1 MSAPD
6 DFRESRPAKRL
17 AVRRSPRHRR
27 LTIVLTA
34 AVCLLAIEW
43 GVRRGDRAL
52 RDYDARR
59 QIHAYARKPEA
70 LGRIPMPDV
79 VLMGSSRA
87 RYAFVPAAFESVLGM
102 SAYNLAI
109 AGSKPPEWQILAR
122 RLLFGRPPRLVVLG
136 VNAGEFRAD
145 SQPRAAAEFLFDW
158 RDFAESCRIDG
169 PSQPVTERFVQSRFA
184 RASAL
189 LNRRHELKMLAQTRL
204 GRVLPKHAQ
213 EARELRD
220 RVARPLPGDGYEHP
234 WEDGRRLRTLQDR
247 IDHGDHRDSE
257 RFLIPEYEPEAVAF
271 HRFDELLRELHRVGI
286 AVAVAYVPNSPE
298 TEARW
303 SEVEPKIVDRIAAIC
318 RDRGVSFIDCRM
330 APFER
335 TNRQYFD
342 EVHVGLPLARC
353 ISLHVADAVRSVGAV
368 QEYASSLARLEQDDP
383 DADP

>member
-6 DFRESRPAKRL
+6 SFRESRPAKRST
-17 AVRRSPRHRR
+17 VRRSPRRRR
-27 LTIVLTA
+27 LTIDLTA

-87 RYAFVPAAFESVLGM
+87 RYALVPEVFESALGAP
-102 SAYNLAI
+102 SYNLAI
-109 AGSKPPEWQILAR
+109 AGSKTAEWQILAR
-122 RLLFGRPPRLVVLG
+122 RFLLDRRPRLVVLG

-145 SQPRAAAEFLFDW
+145 YQPRAAAEFLFDW
-158 RDFAESCRIDG
+158 RDFAESCRLDG
-169 PSQPVTERFVQSRFA
+169 PSQPVTERFVRSRIA

-247 IDHGDHRDSE
+247 IDRGDHRDSE

-271 HRFDELLRELHRVGI
+271 HRFDELLRELDRVGI
-286 AVAVAYVPNSPE
+286 TVAVAYVPNSPQ

-303 SEVEPKIVDRIAAIC
+303 CEVEPKIVDRIAAVC
-318 RDRGVSFIDCRM
+318 RDRGVSFIDCRR

-335 TNRQYFD
+335 TNRHYFD
-342 EVHVGLPLARC
+342 EVHVGLPLARR
-353 ISLHVADAVRSVGAV
+353 ISLHIADAVRSLGAV
-368 QEYASSLARLEQDDP
+368 QVSPSSLASLGQGDVDDNP
-383 DADP
+383 